1 MMHPVQAMSAW
12 STRRTDRTVAVALAV
27 LSYLPM
33 LLTEPGRVSADTKT
47 YLTLDPAAVLRAAP
61 SMWDPSVGAGT
72 VPHQN
77 IGYLFPLGPFYWVME
92 RVGFPDWLTQR
103 ILWGTLVFAASY
115 GLYRLARWL
124 GWRPIA
130 ALVAAFAYGFSPYL
144 LSYLA
149 RLSVI
154 LGPWA
159 ALPWMILLTAKAART
174 RSWRPAAQFAI
185 VVALVGSVNATAL
198 VLAGLGPIIW
208 LLADVMSRRVRPT
221 AAIAGAARIG
231 LLSAAVSVW
240 WIVALRIQ
248 GTYGI
253 PILRYT
259 ETYQAVAGAS
269 TPAELIRG
277 LGYWFFYGGDRLD
290 TWVGP
295 SLPYLDNPALIG
307 LGFVIAAM
315 GLLGFLTSFVGRASS
330 AGLLLVGLAVSAGAA
345 PLDRST
351 PYGVVFGW
359 FAEDTTAGLALRST
373 PRALPLVILA
383 LALGLGSS
391 SEWART
397 HVRRRVPG
405 RFDLLVPAALVGLL
419 AVQLFP
425 WFTGAALTPSI
436 LRDEQLPAHE
446 TELASWL
453 DRSDSGTDGLVYELP
468 AADFANYRWGGTIDP
483 VLPGLI
489 DRPYLARELVP
500 QGSAATADLLNAFER
515 RLPEGW
521 FEPEALPDFARQF
534 GAETIV
540 LRNQLEHERYRL
552 ARPGMLWTDVTS
564 VLGDPDH
571 AGPTVTDT
579 PQIPVLDERTLAHPD
594 AADEFPAVAAFDL
607 GTNETL
613 TAASSTSPLVL
624 AGSGDG
630 VVDLAG
636 AGLLD
641 GRRPLLHASTLDDLA
656 ASDRL
661 DPAMVGPE
669 TWWVFSDTNRKQG
682 RHWSTVSS
690 NLGALEAAGP
700 LSLDDDA
707 GDNRLDVFSPT
718 VGHQTVAVHEA
729 DVSDVRASYYG
740 NRIAYTPEDAPWFA
754 IDGDPATAWRAGVFD
769 TTSGLVWEVEL
780 VEPVE
785 ASTVTLLQPITGA
798 TNRFVTEV
806 RVTLDDDASFI
817 VGLDETSRTAPGQ
830 TIDLPDGTFGS
841 LRLEILADNVGE
853 LSSYGAQPGVGFA
866 EVVIPGVRDDRVVQ
880 LPGTSD
886 FEHLEPDVLD
896 TQRLTYLLTRERID
910 PATSNRTSPEQHLV
924 RRFEVPDTRTF
935 DLVGEVRL
943 AADASEATLGE
954 VLGDEVTVIADRR
967 LSGSPASR
975 GASAFDGD
983 LRTSWVTPFDDV
995 VGDTL
1000 TLPEAVTANDG
1011 GGIDA
1016 VTLWWLDDGE
1026 HSLPTELVVA
1036 SADGATAVVS
1046 IPPTAPIDGLATVTV
1061 ALTATLS
1068 SPITMVTLLAIDQ
1081 RTTPEYFSGF
1091 PQVLP
1096 VGIAELQFVTPTDS
1110 PTKAAATL
1118 DPTCRSDLLL
1128 VDGQPFAVRIIG
1140 TRADA
1145 LARNELT
1152 LQGCE
1157 PLVLEAGSHR
1167 LDAAPGAVT
1176 GFDLDRLVVD
1186 SAGARSPTTTAGAD
1200 VAPRVDVDRRDTA
1213 RMELTIGE
1221 AGEPAWL
1228 ILRQS
1233 WNAGW
1238 TATLDGTDLG
1248 EPVLIEGFANGWL
1261 LPASGGDRQ
1270 VTLEWTPQRSMR
1282 LALWFS
1288 LVAGL
1293 VVIGLALSPRRRGVA
1308 RLDADP
1314 GRWAPPNR
1322 SRRWRTAGAIG
1333 LVAATAFLA
1342 GPLPAVSGLV
1352 IWAVGRHRRWV
1363 PAVLVVASV
1372 VGSGAVVL
1380 LLEWRYDFAADPD
1393 WPSRFSWASPV
1404 VWLGVTTA
1412 VFVAVLPER
1421 QRCEGPP
1428 H

>member
-1 MMHPVQAMSAW
+1 
-12 STRRTDRTVAVALAV
+12 
-27 LSYLPM
+27 
-33 LLTEPGRVSADTKT
+33 
-47 YLTLDPAAVLRAAP
+47 
-61 SMWDPSVGAGT
+61 
-72 VPHQN
+72 
-77 IGYLFPLGPFYWVME
+77 
-92 RVGFPDWLTQR
+92 
-103 ILWGTLVFAASY
+103 
-115 GLYRLARWL
+115 
-124 GWRPIA
+124 
-130 ALVAAFAYGFSPYL
+130 
-144 LSYLA
+144 
-149 RLSVI
+149 
-154 LGPWA
+154 
-159 ALPWMILLTAKAART
+159 
-174 RSWRPAAQFAI
+174 
-185 VVALVGSVNATAL
+185 
-198 VLAGLGPIIW
+198 
-208 LLADVMSRRVRPT
+208 
-221 AAIAGAARIG
+221 
-231 LLSAAVSVW
+231 
-240 WIVALRIQ
+240 
-248 GTYGI
+248 
-253 PILRYT
+253 
-259 ETYQAVAGAS
+259 
-269 TPAELIRG
+269 
-277 LGYWFFYGGDRLD
+277 
-290 TWVGP
+290 
-295 SLPYLDNPALIG
+295 
-307 LGFVIAAM
+307 
-315 GLLGFLTSFVGRASS
+315 
-330 AGLLLVGLAVSAGAA
+330 
-345 PLDRST
+345 
-351 PYGVVFGW
+351 
-359 FAEDTTAGLALRST
+359 
-373 PRALPLVILA
+373 
-383 LALGLGSS
+383 
-391 SEWART
+391 
-397 HVRRRVPG
+397 
-405 RFDLLVPAALVGLL
+405 
-419 AVQLFP
+419 
-425 WFTGAALTPSI
+425 
-436 LRDEQLPAHE
+436 
-446 TELASWL
+446 
-453 DRSDSGTDGLVYELP
+453 
-468 AADFANYRWGGTIDP
+468 
-483 VLPGLI
+483 
-489 DRPYLARELVP
+489 
-500 QGSAATADLLNAFER
+500 
-515 RLPEGW
+515 
-521 FEPEALPDFARQF
+521 
-534 GAETIV
+534 
-540 LRNQLEHERYRL
+540 
-552 ARPGMLWTDVTS
+552 
-564 VLGDPDH
+564 
-571 AGPTVTDT
+571 
-579 PQIPVLDERTLAHPD
+579 
-594 AADEFPAVAAFDL
+594 
-607 GTNETL
+607 
-613 TAASSTSPLVL
+613 LVL

-630 VVDLAG
+630 VLDLAG

-641 GRRPLLHASTLDDLA
+641 GRRPLLYASTLDDLA

-718 VGHQTVAVHEA
+718 VEHQTVAVHEA
-729 DVSDVRASYYG
+729 DVSDARASYYG

-785 ASTVTLLQPITGA
+785 ASTVALLQPITGA

-830 TIDLPDGTFGS
+830 TIDLPDGTFRS

-866 EVVIPGVRDDRVVQ
+866 EVTIPGVRDDRVVQ

-935 DLVGEVRL
+935 DLGGEVRL

-1000 TLPEAVTANDG
+1000 TLPEVVTANDG
-1011 GGIDA
+1011 DGIDA
-1016 VTLWWLDDGE
+1016 LTLWWLDDGE

-1036 SADGATAVVS
+1036 SADGTTAVVS
-1046 IPPTAPIDGLATVTV
+1046 IPTTAPIDGLATVTV
-1061 ALTATLS
+1061 ALTPTLS
-1068 SPITMVTLLAIDQ
+1068 SPITMVTLSAVDQ

-1096 VGIAELQFVTPTDS
+1096 VGIAELQFATPINS
-1110 PTKAAATL
+1110 PTEAAATL
-1118 DPTCRSDLLL
+1118 DPRCRSDLLL

-1145 LARNELT
+1145 LARDELT

-1200 VAPRVDVDRRDTA
+1200 VAPRVDIDRSETA

-1314 GRWAPPNR
+1314 GRSAPPNR
-1322 SRRWRTAGAIG
+1322 SRRWRAAGAIG

-1342 GPLPAVSGLV
+1342 GPLPAGAGLV
-1352 IWAVGRHRRWV
+1352 VWAVGRHRRWV

-1372 VGSGAVVL
+1372 VGSGAAVL

-1412 VFVAVLPER
+1412 VFVAMLPER